1 MKKLFII
8 PVIAGL
14 LSTGLYANAAVKNV
28 KDDDGSRVSYSVI
41 NQFKADFKDAKSVTW
56 TITENCQK
64 AEFVL
69 NGVKRTAFYN
79 FSGDFMGT
87 TERINYSSVSER
99 AQKEIAAKYKG
110 YEVGDVIK
118 LQTDDTTQIF
128 VDLKSDKEEILVR
141 VAPTSAVSFFQ
152 QVK

>member
-41 NQFKADFKDAKSVTW
+41 NQFKADFRDAKNVTW
-56 TITENCQK
+56 TITDNCQK
-64 AEFVL
+64 AEFIL
-69 NGVKRTAFYN
+69 NGVKTTAFYN

-87 TERINYSSVSER
+87 TERVAYSAVSER

-110 YEVGDVIK
+110 YAVGDVIK
-118 LQTDDTTQIF
+118 LQTTESTQLF
-128 VDLKSDKEEILVR
+128 VDLKNDKEEVLVR
-141 VAPTSAVSFFQ
+141 VSPTSTVSFFQ